1 MNLKPLIASFLLVA
15 ASGCT
20 ISNVNDTMRRAEDAS
35 ESAEGL
41 AASMRSRQDTPAR
54 PTVRYSDTPW
64 VSTRPINLKI
74 DGIPDALNC
83 DITYSPTVDVD
94 IFQVGQEI
102 TKWCGIPVRVT
113 PDVTL
118 TGSSSSSISLP
129 PLGEQQGSAA
139 NPGGTMGLPP
149 LPALPQGGTALGAS
163 SGGRNLSI
171 SGLKW
176 KGGPAKGLLDMA
188 TVRLGL
194 SWKYSA
200 AENLVTIFYV
210 DTKTFRL
217 YAIPS
222 VTDMTSV
229 VSSGTTSA
237 AGVSNSGS
245 GNSGSGG
252 GISGNSGSSQS
263 TGVTINTD
271 ITKDIGN
278 SVQSML
284 TPSVGRMSMSSST
297 GTMTVTDTPEVLA
310 RVGDFLNGENSN
322 ITKQVL
328 LNVKV
333 LSVTLTD
340 KDDLGIDWNLVY
352 TAVNG
357 KWGIGWKN
365 VTQADAAAVQGSVS
379 ILDTSNQWA
388 GSNLLVKALAQQ
400 GRVSTITSPSVTTLN
415 LQPVPVQVARQTSYL
430 ASIQTTNTADVG
442 STTSLTPGTVTSGFN
457 MNLLPYVMPGKELL
471 LRYSINLSSLKQIRQ
486 VSSGDNTIEI
496 PEVDNRI
503 FSQMVKL
510 RSGETLVL
518 SGFEQSVDNGS
529 KAGVGSAS
537 NWLMGGSLKR
547 DNSKDVIVVLI
558 TPIVEG

>member
-15 ASGCT
+15 TGGCT
-20 ISNVNDTMRRAEDAS
+20 ITNVNDTMRRAEVAS

-64 VSTRPINLKI
+64 VSTRPIDLKI

-118 TGSSSSSISLP
+118 TGSSTSAISYAVFCLKKKS
-129 PLGEQQGSAA
+129 SAA
-139 NPGGTMGLPP
+139 NPASSMGLPP
-149 LPALPQGGTALGAS
+149 LPALPQGGSALGS
-163 SGGRNLSI
+163 SGGRNLTI

-210 DTKTFRL
+210 DTKTFRF

-229 VSSGTTSA
+229 VQSGTTTA
-237 AGVSNSGS
+237 AGVSNSGTS
-245 GNSGSGG
+245 SSSSGG

-284 TPSVGRMSMSSST
+284 TPGVGRMSMSSST

-352 TAVNG
+352 KAVNG
-357 KWGIGWKN
+357 KWGLGWKN
-365 VTQADAAAVQGSVS
+365 VTQTDAAAVQGSVS
-379 ILDTSNQWA
+379 ILDTSSQWA

-471 LRYSINLSSLKQIRQ
+471 LRYSINLSALKQIRQ

>member
-15 ASGCT
+15 TGGCT
-20 ISNVNDTMRRAEDAS
+20 ITNVNDTMRRAEVAS

-64 VSTRPINLKI
+64 VSTRPIDLKI

-118 TGSSSSSISLP
+118 TGSSTSAISYAVFCL
-129 PLGEQQGSAA
+129 EKQSSAA
-139 NPGGTMGLPP
+139 NPASSMGLPP
-149 LPALPQGGTALGAS
+149 LPALPQGGSALGS
-163 SGGRNLSI
+163 SGGRNLTI

-210 DTKTFRL
+210 DTKTFRF

-229 VSSGTTSA
+229 VQSGTTTA
-237 AGVSNSGS
+237 AGVSNSGTS
-245 GNSGSGG
+245 SSSSGG

-284 TPSVGRMSMSSST
+284 TPGVGRMSMSSST

-352 TAVNG
+352 KAVNG
-357 KWGIGWKN
+357 KWGLGWKN
-365 VTQADAAAVQGSVS
+365 VTQTDAAAVQGSVS
-379 ILDTSNQWA
+379 ILDTSSQWA

-471 LRYSINLSSLKQIRQ
+471 LRYSINLSALKQIRQ

>member
-1 MNLKPLIASFLLVA
+1 
-15 ASGCT
+15 
-20 ISNVNDTMRRAEDAS
+20 
-35 ESAEGL
+35 L

-64 VSTRPINLKI
+64 VSTRPIDLKI

-118 TGSSSSSISLP
+118 TGSSTSAISLP
-129 PLGEQQGSAA
+129 SLNDGAQSSAA
-139 NPGGTMGLPP
+139 NPASSMGLPP
-149 LPALPQGGTALGAS
+149 LPALPQGGSALGS
-163 SGGRNLSI
+163 SGGRNLTI

-210 DTKTFRL
+210 DTKTFRF

-229 VSSGTTSA
+229 VQSGTTTA
-237 AGVSNSGS
+237 AGVSNSGTS
-245 GNSGSGG
+245 SSSSGG

-284 TPSVGRMSMSSST
+284 TPGVGRMSMSSST

-352 TAVNG
+352 KAVNG
-357 KWGIGWKN
+357 KWGLGWKN
-365 VTQADAAAVQGSVS
+365 VTQTDAAAVQGSVS
-379 ILDTSNQWA
+379 ILDTSSQWA

-400 GRVSTITSPSVTTLN
+400 GRVSTIT
-415 LQPVPVQVARQTSYL
+415 
-430 ASIQTTNTADVG
+430 
-442 STTSLTPGTVTSGFN
+442 
-457 MNLLPYVMPGKELL
+457 
-471 LRYSINLSSLKQIRQ
+471 
-486 VSSGDNTIEI
+486 
-496 PEVDNRI
+496 
-503 FSQMVKL
+503 
-510 RSGETLVL
+510 
-518 SGFEQSVDNGS
+518 
-529 KAGVGSAS
+529 
-537 NWLMGGSLKR
+537 
-547 DNSKDVIVVLI
+547 
-558 TPIVEG
+558 

>member
-1 MNLKPLIASFLLVA
+1 
-15 ASGCT
+15 
-20 ISNVNDTMRRAEDAS
+20 
-35 ESAEGL
+35 
-41 AASMRSRQDTPAR
+41 
-54 PTVRYSDTPW
+54 
-64 VSTRPINLKI
+64 
-74 DGIPDALNC
+74 
-83 DITYSPTVDVD
+83 
-94 IFQVGQEI
+94 
-102 TKWCGIPVRVT
+102 
-113 PDVTL
+113 
-118 TGSSSSSISLP
+118 
-129 PLGEQQGSAA
+129 
-139 NPGGTMGLPP
+139 
-149 LPALPQGGTALGAS
+149 
-163 SGGRNLSI
+163 
-171 SGLKW
+171 
-176 KGGPAKGLLDMA
+176 
-188 TVRLGL
+188 
-194 SWKYSA
+194 
-200 AENLVTIFYV
+200 
-210 DTKTFRL
+210 
-217 YAIPS
+217 
-222 VTDMTSV
+222 
-229 VSSGTTSA
+229 
-237 AGVSNSGS
+237 
-245 GNSGSGG
+245 SGSGG

-284 TPSVGRMSMSSST
+284 TPGVGRMSMSSST

-379 ILDTSNQWA
+379 ILDTSSQWA

-471 LRYSINLSSLKQIRQ
+471 LRYSINLSALKQIRQ